1 MISLLVICLSSA
13 LLVNS
18 IPIQQAIQ
26 SRDNYDAILN
36 LLPLYGNTK
45 LEKVINKKSL
55 DSVKV
60 NLIIRMFILI
70 IWNYLFLIKLPKG
83 YFDKNP
89 KNYETLR
96 TALATEGVF
105 MPPLNELKLEV
116 ITTEDYSIL
125 KGLIGSYTLRDA
137 LNAQTVNKIIVIF

>member
-1 MISLLVICLSSA
+1 MISLLVLCLSSA

-18 IPIQQAIQ
+18 IPIQQEIQ

-70 IWNYLFLIKLPKG
+70 I
-83 YFDKNP
+83 
-89 KNYETLR
+89 
-96 TALATEGVF
+96 
-105 MPPLNELKLEV
+105 
-116 ITTEDYSIL
+116 
-125 KGLIGSYTLRDA
+125 
-137 LNAQTVNKIIVIF
+137 